1 MSMQTERYKTRDRSY
16 GVWHRVRSIARF
28 LGTKQACGLAMADL
42 DSILFAEYNFPD
54 KLPLCLIEAARDV
67 GQEKSAAMVSNLAR
81 MAGIPAYIA
90 LYTPAAQANPSNQ
103 DWPDIAHFRIKRIW
117 PRPEP
122 AWRTLTPN
130 QWADALIQIRE
141 WQLRRFRAV
150 DAANDSTY

>member
-1 MSMQTERYKTRDRSY
+1 MQTERYTTRDRSY
-16 GVWHRVRSIARF
+16 GVWHRARSIARF

-67 GQEKSAAMVSNLAR
+67 GQEKSAGMVSNLAR

-90 LYTPAAQANPSNQ
+90 LYTPAAFPNPSNLA
-103 DWPDIAHFRIKRIW
+103 WPDIAHFRIKRIW
-117 PRPEP
+117 PSPEP
-122 AWRTLTPN
+122 TWRTLTPN

-141 WQLRRFRAV
+141 WQLRRFQTAE
-150 DAANDSTY
+150 AANDPQY